1 MNTNRQNI
9 QSPDHQA
16 GRASSRLIF
25 LLAFILAGL
34 TLIAGSPSNGQ
45 KIKGATR
52 NAKKCGFGAS
62 EPIYDK
68 EEKVIGCQR
77 RNGSWEPCTKCKSGD
92 TECDCEAGCKFDA
105 GYQQGVLQTVTKWE
119 TNSFKVGLPTNGWEF
134 LKLDLN
140 GARIMVRQTGY
151 TNQCVYPEK

>member
-1 MNTNRQNI
+1 MNTNKNI
-9 QSPDHQA
+9 QTPDHQA

-34 TLIAGSPSNGQ
+34 TLIAGSSATGE
-45 KIKGATR
+45 KSKGATK
-52 NAKKCGFGAS
+52 NLSKCGFGKS

-68 EEKVIGCQR
+68 KDNIVGCQR
-77 RNGSWEPCTKCKSGD
+77 TVGFWESCGKCISGD
-92 TECDCEAGCKFDA
+92 TVCDCTAGCKYDVA
-105 GYQQGVLQTVTKWE
+105 YQQGVLQTVTKWE
-119 TNSFKVGLPTNGWEF
+119 TNSFKVGLPTEGWEF

-151 TNQCVYPEK
+151 TNQCVYP